1 MCPKYMAEKKDAD
14 QTGERATEVREHLA
28 NERTL
33 LSWVRT
39 GVGLIS
45 LGIVVER
52 AGALVSQTIPGGISE
67 LLGLALALLGRV
79 TLVLGT
85 QQFLRNRRLIMRGE
99 FFPSVGVYLVV
110 VAGGLALGAALLS
123 TCSSSRGED
132 TQRLREL
139 RPSAAHY
146 SPNLLERSVLTST
159 PTPLWWLALPQRAYT
174 FQWLPI

>member
-1 MCPKYMAEKKDAD
+1 MAEKNANRSDEHD
-14 QTGERATEVREHLA
+14 TEVREHLA

-52 AGALVSQTIPGGISE
+52 AGAIVSQNIPGDISE
-67 LLGLALALLGRV
+67 LLGLALAVLGCG

-85 QQFLRNRRLIMRGE
+85 QQFLRNRRQIIRGE

-110 VAGGLALGAALLS
+110 AAGGLALGG
-123 TCSSSRGED
+123 CFVV
-132 TQRLREL
+132 
-139 RPSAAHY
+139 Y
-146 SPNLLERSVLTST
+146 VVLFSG
-159 PTPLWWLALPQRAYT
+159 
-174 FQWLPI
+174 

>member
-1 MCPKYMAEKKDAD
+1 MCSEGMDEQDAD
-14 QTGERATEVREHLA
+14 QTSERATEVREHLA

-52 AGALVSQTIPGGISE
+52 AGALVSQQIPGNISE
-67 LLGLALALLGRV
+67 LLGLALALVGCV

-85 QQFLRNRRLIMRGE
+85 HQFLRNRRQIIRGE

-110 VAGGLALGAALLS
+110 VAGGLALGG
-123 TCSSSRGED
+123 CFIF
-132 TQRLREL
+132 
-139 RPSAAHY
+139 Y
-146 SPNLLERSVLTST
+146 VVLFSG
-159 PTPLWWLALPQRAYT
+159 A
-174 FQWLPI
+174 

>member
-1 MCPKYMAEKKDAD
+1 MAEKDPD
-14 QTGERATEVREHLA
+14 NTNEHDTEVREHLA

-67 LLGLALALLGRV
+67 LLGLALAVLGCV
-79 TLVLGT
+79 TLILGT
-85 QQFLRNRRLIMRGE
+85 QQFLRNRRQIIRGE

-110 VAGGLALGAALLS
+110 VAGGLALGGCFVA
-123 TCSSSRGED
+123 
-132 TQRLREL
+132 
-139 RPSAAHY
+139 Y
-146 SPNLLERSVLTST
+146 VVLF
-159 PTPLWWLALPQRAYT
+159 AG
-174 FQWLPI
+174 